1 MAFLRAPAARRP
13 WVVAAVLAV
22 VAVVL
27 AVLLVAVVYPA
38 RNDHNDAND
47 PNNVK
52 AFNST
57 EQAAISAA
65 TTQTI
70 NLLTYNRKSF
80 DADFTR
86 AVNGTTGQLK
96 SDLQKD
102 KANTLS
108 QLNANK
114 FDLKA
119 QITDSALESGDA
131 KKGYLVLLVANGF
144 RVDDKG
150 TTSAAIPQ
158 RIQLTMTLVNGKWLA
173 SDLQGID
180 LS

>member
-1 MAFLRAPAARRP
+1 MAFLRAPAARPP
-13 WVVAAVLAV
+13 WIAAAVLAV

-27 AVLLVAVVYPA
+27 TVLLFAVVYPA
-38 RNDHNDAND
+38 RDDHKDKTGAS
-47 PNNVK
+47 
-52 AFNST
+52 AFNSS
-57 EQAAISAA
+57 EQAAMSAA

-70 NLLTYNRKSF
+70 NLLTYNRKTF
-80 DADFTR
+80 NADFAR

-108 QLNANK
+108 QLTANK

-119 QITDSALESGDA
+119 QITDTALVSGSA
-131 KKGYLVLLVANGF
+131 KTGYLVLLVANGF

-158 RIQLTMTLVNGKWLA
+158 RIQLTMNLVNGKWLA

>member
-1 MAFLRAPAARRP
+1 M
-13 WVVAAVLAV
+13 VAGVLAA

-27 AVLLVAVVYPA
+27 TVLLFVVVYPA
-38 RNDHNDAND
+38 RNNHKDSGDAS
-47 PNNVK
+47 
-52 AFNST
+52 FTSS
-57 EQAAISAA
+57 EQGALSAA

-70 NLLTYNRKSF
+70 NMLTYSRKTF
-80 DADFTR
+80 TADFAR
-86 AVNGTTGQLK
+86 ALAGTTGQLK

-108 QLNANK
+108 QLTANK
-114 FDLKA
+114 FDIKA
-119 QITDSALESGDA
+119 TVTDTALESGDSQ
-131 KKGYLVLLVANGF
+131 KGYLVLLVANGY

-150 TTSAAIPQ
+150 ALSVAIPK
-158 RIQLTMTLVNGKWLA
+158 RIQLTMVKVGGKWLA